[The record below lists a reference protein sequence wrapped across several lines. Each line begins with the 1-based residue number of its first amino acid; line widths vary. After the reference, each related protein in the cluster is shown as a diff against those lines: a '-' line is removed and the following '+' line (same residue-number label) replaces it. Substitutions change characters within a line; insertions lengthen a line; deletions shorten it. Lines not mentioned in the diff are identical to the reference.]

1 MIINPAVAFA
11 QDAKTFGETVC
22 SQFLSVTRKVGGNPR
37 TRRAVIPAN
46 AGIHAQIKR
55 SHSIGLSWVPAF
67 SRTTLR
73 PVSRRISACQLAST
87 ARFRTI
93 PAASKIDRSTVVP
106 TQAVTHLEPSERIVL
121 EVDSDSREN
130 DSKAS
135 RLPAVGAIRYS
146 RVCVALCFALIAS
159 TGFALARPGKSA
171 PEPAATAQQRQM
183 TISPND
189 LAALIKSTILAL
201 QHANQT
207 GNYSV
212 LRDLGTPV
220 FRERFD
226 QAALTTA
233 FSNLRGRHVNLT
245 TVTMLAP
252 NLAKQPELTALNQ
265 LHIVGYF
272 QTQPLQVQYEMLF
285 LQIDGVWRIEGL
297 SVDAVPV
304 QAMAEHF
311 TTHTETAT
319 VPQNR

>member
-1 MIINPAVAFA
+1 MASPF
-11 QDAKTFGETVC
+11 C
-22 SQFLSVTRKVGGNPR
+22 SGPRRLQECLYGGMKM
-37 TRRAVIPAN
+37 RR
-46 AGIHAQIKR
+46 
-55 SHSIGLSWVPAF
+55 
-67 SRTTLR
+67 
-73 PVSRRISACQLAST
+73 
-87 ARFRTI
+87 
-93 PAASKIDRSTVVP
+93 
-106 TQAVTHLEPSERIVL
+106 
-121 EVDSDSREN
+121 
-130 DSKAS
+130 
-135 RLPAVGAIRYS
+135 S
-146 RVCVALCFALIAS
+146 RVHMATCFVLIAL
-159 TGFALARPGKSA
+159 TGLVLAQPGKSA
-171 PEPAATAQQRQM
+171 PEPGGTAQQPRQQM

-189 LAALIKSTILAL
+189 LAALIKSTIIAL

-226 QAALTTA
+226 QATLTTA

-245 TVTMLAP
+245 AVTMLAP
-252 NLAKQPELTALNQ
+252 NLVKQPELTAQNQ

-304 QAMAEHF
+304 QTMAAAENF
-311 TTHTETAT
+311 TTHIETAT

>member
-1 MIINPAVAFA
+1 M
-11 QDAKTFGETVC
+11 
-22 SQFLSVTRKVGGNPR
+22 
-37 TRRAVIPAN
+37 RR
-46 AGIHAQIKR
+46 
-55 SHSIGLSWVPAF
+55 
-67 SRTTLR
+67 
-73 PVSRRISACQLAST
+73 
-87 ARFRTI
+87 
-93 PAASKIDRSTVVP
+93 
-106 TQAVTHLEPSERIVL
+106 
-121 EVDSDSREN
+121 
-130 DSKAS
+130 
-135 RLPAVGAIRYS
+135 S
-146 RVCVALCFALIAS
+146 RVHMATCVVLIAS
-159 TGFALARPGKSA
+159 TGFVLAQPHQSA
-171 PEPAATAQQRQM
+171 PEPGGTAQQPRQQV

-189 LAALIKSTILAL
+189 LATLIKSTIIAL

-252 NLAKQPELTALNQ
+252 NLAKQPELTAQNQ

-304 QAMAEHF
+304 QAMAAAERF
-311 TTHTETAT
+311 TTHTETAIIAPKP
-319 VPQNR
+319 VKPPN